1 MAVLRN
7 QRAQYWHQ
15 LRGGYIINLHY
26 LRNNVVGPPI
36 FGAVV
41 DYTGDFADGWITTAI
56 FVALGAAMV
65 ALMVRERHRVAR

>member
-1 MAVLRN
+1 MGLLEVNDASS
-7 QRAQYWHQ
+7 
-15 LRGGYIINLHY
+15 IIHDAAHADANI
-26 LRNNVVGPPI
+26 I